1 MNIPPQIRPQAM
13 HEANRLHSAFFGHPL
28 PSSSNDNDTTTINAS
43 PTKRTKLTPKNERLC
58 MGGHRATIFGLS
70 FSPDG
75 KYIASASED
84 STICIW
90 DVKSHRLITTL
101 KEGIDD
107 KYECL
112 RVAWINTNTNITIN
126 NDDGAAGVV
135 RLWSGCCE
143 TQGGKLSWHSVG
155 TIDHYLLQKEGSNG
169 NDQIDDAAA
178 VEGEDDRP
186 QIYAMQFV
194 HSQSAKDLNLL
205 LTSANDT
212 IYLWNIV
219 EQEKSHANNDSQFV
233 KQRTILPYASVQ
245 FSHLHNLQQHQ
256 VNQFG
261 GERNPDNELYVF
273 DASYSQSKDLIGVAL
288 SDGTCRVLSLVANG
302 KNNNNNADRNHHRAY
317 CQEQCVLSLPNGYFP
332 GNRGGHLTALSWDK
346 SGSRL
351 ATCIASGRV
360 VLWSLQV
367 VNGVYGAMQRQVL
380 HPSCVSVLE
389 GGEN

>member
-1 MNIPPQIRPQAM
+1 MIQSTSGTLLNK
-13 HEANRLHSAFFGHPL
+13 
-28 PSSSNDNDTTTINAS
+28 
-43 PTKRTKLTPKNERLC
+43 KR
-58 MGGHRATIFGLS
+58 
-70 FSPDG
+70 
-75 KYIASASED
+75 
-84 STICIW
+84 
-90 DVKSHRLITTL
+90 
-101 KEGIDD
+101 
-107 KYECL
+107 
-112 RVAWINTNTNITIN
+112 
-126 NDDGAAGVV
+126 
-135 RLWSGCCE
+135 
-143 TQGGKLSWHSVG
+143 
-155 TIDHYLLQKEGSNG
+155 
-169 NDQIDDAAA
+169 
-178 VEGEDDRP
+178 
-186 QIYAMQFV
+186 
-194 HSQSAKDLNLL
+194 
-205 LTSANDT
+205 
-212 IYLWNIV
+212 
-219 EQEKSHANNDSQFV
+219 EKSHANNASQII
-233 KQRTILPYASVQ
+233 KQRTILPYTSVQ